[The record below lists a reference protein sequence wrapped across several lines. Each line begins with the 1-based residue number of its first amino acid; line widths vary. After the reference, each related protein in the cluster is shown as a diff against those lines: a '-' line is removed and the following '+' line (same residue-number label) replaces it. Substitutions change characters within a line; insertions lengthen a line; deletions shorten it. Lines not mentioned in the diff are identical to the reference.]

1 VTTQRRTLTVDDREL
16 AALRTPRDGVLLERA
31 VGPDHFELEEGA
43 LHHWV
48 RSLAVESDGNGTHTV
63 TETVDWK
70 LDVPIFWVFVWIPFW
85 FHVRSG
91 MGKSAPWW
99 APGGRLDQRAG
110 HVVGLLGTLA
120 LVNGFL
126 GTVIGQ
132 TLTFA
137 ADEFCGEFETVDGL
151 RSCIDPAADE
161 SARADVFTIVRIA
174 IVLSLGLTIAADRF
188 GRRSAIR
195 AAVTISCVATAAGA
209 IVPSLGLLAVT
220 QIFARG
226 LATGLAILIAVVAAE
241 ELPPK
246 SRAYGISVLVLL
258 AGLGSGM
265 VVWILPLADV
275 AEWGWRL
282 VYATAIVFLPAAFW
296 ASSKLP
302 TTRRFAT
309 NTNPSMR
316 AALRELTTHPL
327 FRRRLALL
335 ASAALLAALFATP
348 ASQFDNQYLR
358 DELGFSATRI
368 SLFTLVTST
377 PVGLGVLAGG
387 MLADRVGRRPI
398 GALGTAIGAA
408 LMLWSFFASGLPLWF
423 IRAGGTI
430 LGSGLAI
437 PALGVY
443 GPELFPTRLRSSA
456 NGLIIAAGVIGSVIG
471 LQVVGRL
478 AERWDAFGPAL
489 AVMVFGPA
497 LVVVMLLTLYPET
510 ANQTLETIN
519 DEPELAD

>member
-1 VTTQRRTLTVDDREL
+1 MTTQRRTLRVNDLEL
-16 AALRTPRDGVLLERA
+16 AALRLPRDGVLLERM
-31 VGPDHFELEEGA
+31 DEIDRFTLDEGA
-43 LHHWV
+43 LKQYTRTLDV
-48 RSLAVESDGNGTHTV
+48 SSNDDGTHDITEV
-63 TETVDWK
+63 TTWK
-70 LDVPIFWVFVWIPFW
+70 LDVPIFWVFAWLPLW
-85 FHVRSG
+85 FHIRGG
-91 MGKSAPWW
+91 MRKANPWW
-99 APGGRLDQRAG
+99 APTGRLDQRAG
-110 HVVGLLGTLA
+110 YVIGLLGSLA
-120 LVNGFL
+120 LINGFL

-137 ADEFCGEFETVDGL
+137 ADEFCGEFEVVDGL
-151 RSCIDPAADE
+151 RSCVDPSADE
-161 SARADVFTIVRIA
+161 SARADVFTLVRLA
-174 IVLSLGLTIAADRF
+174 IILSLGLTIAADRF
-188 GRRSAIR
+188 GRRAAIR
-195 AAVTISCVATAAGA
+195 VAVTTSCVATAIGA
-209 IVPSLGLLAVT
+209 LSPTLGVLTIT

-258 AGLGSGM
+258 AGLGAGM

-275 AEWGWRL
+275 SVWGWRL
-282 VYATAIVFLPAAFW
+282 VYATAVVFLPAAFW

-302 TTRRFAT
+302 TTRRFAAT
-309 NTNPSMR
+309 DHPSMR
-316 AALRELTTHPL
+316 AALSELLTSPT
-327 FRRRLALL
+327 FRGRLILL
-335 ASAALLAALFATP
+335 AAAALLAATFATP

-377 PVGLGVLAGG
+377 PIGLGVLAGG

-398 GALGTAIGAA
+398 GALGTAVGAA
-408 LMLWSFFASGLPLWF
+408 LTLWSFFASGLPLWF

-471 LQVVGRL
+471 LQLVGRL
-478 AERWDAFGPAL
+478 AERWGSFGPAL
-489 AVMVFGPA
+489 AVTIVGPA
-497 LVVVMLLTLYPET
+497 TVVVLLLTLYPET
-510 ANQTLETIN
+510 ANQTLEEIN
-519 DEPELAD
+519 DEPALDQ